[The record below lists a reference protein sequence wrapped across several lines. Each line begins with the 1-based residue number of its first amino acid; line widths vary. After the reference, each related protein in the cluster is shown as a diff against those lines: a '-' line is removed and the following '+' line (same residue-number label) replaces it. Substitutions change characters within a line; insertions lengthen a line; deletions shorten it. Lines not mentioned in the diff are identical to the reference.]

1 MSRFTDAIAT
11 TASNSP
17 RGLHFG
23 AAGGLRFASWRDIHQ
38 TAVRVAG
45 RLSAEGVTRGSRVT
59 VLAAGPEDVAPVVQ
73 GIWRLGAAMT
83 MLQQPTSQAD
93 LAGWHAGTL
102 RALALLDTRWVVI
115 GEPFLAAAETL
126 RAAGYRVIEIGES
139 WPERAATEEPTGEDD
154 VALYQLTSG
163 STGDAKAVAITHGN
177 LFADVA
183 AMTAEVHLD
192 PEVDI
197 TASWL
202 PLSHD
207 MGLIAYLIS
216 PMFAGNGAVY
226 ITPTEFVVS
235 PLKWMQILTERRA
248 TITAA
253 PNFAYSIISRR
264 LSAVEDG
271 TYDLGALRCV
281 VTGAE
286 PIDPATMAEFAR
298 QAGRFG
304 LRHTALGAAY
314 GLAEATV
321 AVSFS
326 PVDNPLTTESVCV
339 EELEN
344 RGLALPACSCGGP
357 TKQFVTL
364 GPPMSGVEV
373 RIVAADGSNLPP
385 RRMREIAIAGDAV
398 ARHYLTMDGEVAAV
412 DPDGWFFTG
421 DLGYLTE
428 GGEIVVCGR
437 RKNVI
442 IVAGRNIF
450 PADIERLA
458 ASVHG
463 IRRGGV
469 VAFGVTLADRREEI
483 RIVAETVADPS
494 IEDGRELRRQIAQ
507 NVRGATGLSPT
518 VLLVGKGN
526 VPKTA
531 SGKIRHVMARELF
544 GEVSPA

>member
-102 RALALLDTRWVVI
+102 RAPALLDTRWVVI

-139 WPERAATEEPTGEDD
+139 WPELAATEEPTGEDD

-163 STGDAKAVAITHGN
+163 STGDPKAVAITHGN

-197 TASWL
+197 TASWV

-207 MGLIAYLIS
+207 MALIAYLIS

-264 LSAVEDG
+264 LSA
-271 TYDLGALRCV
+271 
-281 VTGAE
+281 
-286 PIDPATMAEFAR
+286 I
-298 QAGRFG
+298 
-304 LRHTALGAAY
+304 
-314 GLAEATV
+314 
-321 AVSFS
+321 
-326 PVDNPLTTESVCV
+326 
-339 EELEN
+339 
-344 RGLALPACSCGGP
+344 
-357 TKQFVTL
+357 
-364 GPPMSGVEV
+364 
-373 RIVAADGSNLPP
+373 
-385 RRMREIAIAGDAV
+385 
-398 ARHYLTMDGEVAAV
+398 
-412 DPDGWFFTG
+412 
-421 DLGYLTE
+421 
-428 GGEIVVCGR
+428 
-437 RKNVI
+437 
-442 IVAGRNIF
+442 
-450 PADIERLA
+450 
-458 ASVHG
+458 
-463 IRRGGV
+463 
-469 VAFGVTLADRREEI
+469 
-483 RIVAETVADPS
+483 
-494 IEDGRELRRQIAQ
+494 
-507 NVRGATGLSPT
+507 
-518 VLLVGKGN
+518 
-526 VPKTA
+526 
-531 SGKIRHVMARELF
+531 
-544 GEVSPA
+544 